1 MPSNFS
7 RNSLKISDVYEK
19 FDKEMWIVDN
29 TYQRRKVWGIKD
41 NIRLMETILLELVIP
56 EIFIWDC
63 DTNPDTGKTTTH
75 IVDGQQRINAIFEFI
90 SDKFALQKRYLLD
103 NTAMESYENKIF
115 SELDDEVK
123 KKIWKYELSIVNL
136 NSGFTIEQIRNMFY
150 RLNLTDYSLNE
161 QEKRNSLDSAFGKVA
176 EDLANLEFWAEKKV
190 FSPLDIRRM
199 HDVEYCSNILI
210 LSREGIIDQT
220 KSDKLNQIYS
230 DFVDNYPDAEKD
242 SKKIMVAIDLINK
255 LCSEETAN
263 FTNKKTQM
271 YTLFSLAFDF
281 IDNDISILESSIEYF
296 KQFVKSYNA
305 FKNGFDLEF
314 DLDSNKKA
322 FEMINKYKL
331 ASSEGVNKL
340 NNRMLRFEILKKILL
355 DKENITIED
364 LKAIETKCIEYNE

>member
-19 FDKEMWIVDN
+19 FDKELWIVDN
-29 TYQRRKVWGIKD
+29 TYQRRKVWGEKD
-41 NIRLMETILLELVIP
+41 NIRLIETILLELVIP

-63 DTNPDTGKTTTH
+63 DTNPNTGKTTTH

-90 SDKFALQKRYLLD
+90 SDKFSLKERHLLD
-103 NTAMESYENKIF
+103 KSAMEQYENKTF

-161 QEKRNSLDSAFGKVA
+161 QEKRNSLDSEFGKVA
-176 EDLANLEFWAEKKV
+176 EDLANLDFWADKKV

-199 HDVEYCSNILI
+199 NDVEYCSSILV

-220 KSDKLNQIYS
+220 RSDKLDQMYS
-230 DFVDNYPDAEKD
+230 DFVDVYPDAEKD
-242 SKKIMVAIDLINK
+242 TKKIMDAIDLINK
-255 LCSEETAN
+255 LCSEETAS
-263 FTNKKTQM
+263 FVNKKTQM
-271 YTLFSLAFDF
+271 YTLFSLVFDF
-281 IDNDISILESSIEYF
+281 IDNDTLISEDSIEYF

-314 DLDSNKKA
+314 DVDSHKKA
-322 FEMINKYKL
+322 YEMINKYKL

-355 DKENITIED
+355 NKENVTIED
-364 LKAIETKCIEYNE
+364 LKVLETKCIEYNA